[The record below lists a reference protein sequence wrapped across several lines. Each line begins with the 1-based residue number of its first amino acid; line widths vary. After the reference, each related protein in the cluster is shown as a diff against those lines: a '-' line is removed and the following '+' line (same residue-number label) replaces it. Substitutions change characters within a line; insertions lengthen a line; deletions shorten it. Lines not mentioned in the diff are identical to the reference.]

1 MLKKLSQR
9 SEDIELMDNF
19 KDGISELKVVL
30 KDINRVNRVL
40 GGNSITINAVLE
52 LVNKYSKKEYVI
64 VDVGCAEGAML
75 RQMARVFRKQGIK
88 AKFVGVD
95 FSKEALILGREAS
108 KDFAEIEFLEE
119 DVLKTDLS
127 YLNIDIAI
135 STLTYHHFTDD
146 YILKFTNH
154 LVKIVDLGIVVNDLH
169 RSSIAY
175 YLFKLFRLIYI
186 KTKTAKIDGLISI
199 SRGFVKSDIVNYA
212 SKIPLVKHSIKWKWA
227 FRYVWVMEVKRL

>member
-1 MLKKLSQR
+1 MLKNLSQR
-9 SEDIELMDNF
+9 SKDIELMDNF
-19 KDGISELKVVL
+19 KGSISELQVVL
-30 KDINRVNRVL
+30 NDINRVNRVL
-40 GGNSITINAVLE
+40 GGNSITINAVLR
-52 LVNKYSKKEYVI
+52 LVSKYPKKEYVI

-75 RQMARVFRKQGIK
+75 REMALVFRRKGIK

-108 KDFAEIEFLEE
+108 RGFAEIEFLEE

-127 YLNIDIAI
+127 YLNMDIVV

-146 YILKFTNH
+146 YIVKLSNH
-154 LVKIVDLGIVVNDLH
+154 LVKIVGMGIVVNDLH

-175 YLFKLFRLIYI
+175 SLFKLFRLIYI

-199 SRGFVKSDIVNYA
+199 SRGFVKSDIIKYTR
-212 SKIPLVKHSIKWKWA
+212 KISSVKHSIAWKWA